1 MAEFFK
7 GPGFRLTSPANDT
20 SKPADMDNLVT
31 DVAVA
36 LFKDGDTC
44 DSSSYF
50 RGNAEFRDGKCLI
63 SSPLN
68 I

>member
-1 MAEFFK
+1 MGA
-7 GPGFRLTSPANDT
+7 GFRLTSPANNT

-31 DVAVA
+31 DIAVVH
-36 LFKDGDTC
+36 FKDGYTC

-68 I
+68 M

>member
-1 MAEFFK
+1 M
-7 GPGFRLTSPANDT
+7 SPADNA
-20 SKPADMDNLVT
+20 SKPADTDNLVT
-31 DVAVA
+31 DIAVA
-36 LFKDGDTC
+36 DFKDGDTC

-50 RGNAEFRDGKCLI
+50 RGNPEFQDGKCLI

>member
-1 MAEFFK
+1 M
-7 GPGFRLTSPANDT
+7 GPGFRLTSPADNA
-20 SKPADMDNLVT
+20 SKPADTDNLVT
-31 DVAVA
+31 DIAVA
-36 LFKDGDTC
+36 DFKDGDTC

-50 RGNAEFRDGKCLI
+50 RGNPVFQDGKCLI

>member
-1 MAEFFK
+1 MIAVRGLDETFGDFSE
-7 GPGFRLTSPANDT
+7 LNI
-20 SKPADMDNLVT
+20 
-31 DVAVA
+31 AVA
-36 LFKDGDTC
+36 HFKDGDTC
-44 DSSSYF
+44 HSSSYF